1 MPDDFRYYFLHIPK
15 TAGCTMAYRLLPK
28 FFDSDRICPH
38 TSFAALQ
45 AAPAEER
52 ERYRLFH
59 GHFNAHLEHF
69 VAGKLRIITL
79 LRHPFERAI
88 SQYRYILSS
97 VEHPLHAQVVASPD
111 FGAYL
116 RNRDLFCPN
125 SLTLALGS
133 RIDPDLVLRRA
144 RWRGRGTDTIDA
156 LIDDETFN
164 TVARRCHAEAATA
177 LLDRCALVGLQEEMS
192 KTATLL
198 HRHFGRNFSGP
209 VDFMNE
215 SGGDLL
221 TRDDLPADALADLA
235 ALHEHDLD
243 VYAYG
248 KALFERHWAEAS
260 GNVLSLA
267 KPASAKSGSAKPG
280 LAKPSMPT
288 LEAVKPRPAGQTK
301 RPAPPSRLYYM
312 TLPWSGD
319 VDLASQLIR
328 GYQRPSEVC
337 PAWNYDGLMALPP
350 HVRAEYAAFHGYFF
364 WPLDGFIGG
373 TPSIVTFLGDPIE
386 RALLQYQ
393 ERLADRYHKLH
404 LRVRSKRGL
413 GDFVRDP
420 LAFTPN
426 VLTLS
431 LARRFT
437 PRDMEQL
444 KAQALA
450 QGTSLNDVLGDY
462 IVAKPA
468 TPRDLARAKRRLEQ
482 SAFIGFTET
491 FDTSLAALGR
501 QLDWPEIG
509 QSITASLRQELSRR
523 ATLLAMLPPTD
534 RALIRQVNALD
545 AELYDFARSL
555 NRQVRQAGR
564 SSFARARDWLLSRQP
579 ALRQAA
585 D

>member
-28 FFDSDRICPH
+28 FFDADRICPH

-45 AAPAEER
+45 AAPAVER
-52 ERYRLFH
+52 DRYRLFH
-59 GHFNAHLEHF
+59 GHFHAHLEHF
-69 VAGKLRIITL
+69 VPGKLRLITL

-88 SQYRYILSS
+88 SQYRYVLSS
-97 VEHPLHAQVVASPD
+97 AEHPLHAQVAAAPD

-125 SLTLALGS
+125 SLTLALGN
-133 RIDPDLVLRRA
+133 RIDPELVQRRA
-144 RWRGRGTDTIDA
+144 RWRGRATETIDA

-164 TVARRCHAEAATA
+164 TVARGCHADAAMA
-177 LLDRCALVGLQEEMS
+177 LLDRCVLVGLQEEMS

-198 HRHFGRNFSGP
+198 HRHFGRSFSGP
-209 VDFMNE
+209 VEFMNE

-221 TRDDLPADALADLA
+221 TRDDLPADVLAELA

-267 KPASAKSGSAKPG
+267 KSSPAKSN
-280 LAKPSMPT
+280 LAKSNPAK
-288 LEAVKPRPAGQTK
+288 LEAVKPRLAARTK

-312 TLPWSGD
+312 NLPWSGD
-319 VDLASQLIR
+319 VDLASQLIQ
-328 GYQRPSEVC
+328 GYHRPSEIC
-337 PAWNYDGLMALPP
+337 PSWNYDGLMALPP

-373 TPSIVTFLGDPIE
+373 APSIVTFLGDPVE

-420 LAFTPN
+420 LTFTPN

-437 PRDMEQL
+437 PREMEQL

-450 QGTSLNDVLGDY
+450 QGTSINDALGEY
-462 IVAKPA
+462 ITAKPA

-482 SAFIGFTET
+482 CAFIGFTQT

-509 QSITASLRQELSRR
+509 QSLTAALRQELSRR
-523 ATLLAMLPPTD
+523 ATLVATLPQAD
-534 RALIRQVNALD
+534 RTLIRQVNALD

-555 NRQVRQAGR
+555 NRQVRQATR
-564 SSFARARDWLLSRQP
+564 SSFARARDWLFSRQP

>member
-28 FFDSDRICPH
+28 FFDADRICPH

-52 ERYRLFH
+52 DRYRLFH
-59 GHFNAHLEHF
+59 GHFHAHLEHF
-69 VAGKLRIITL
+69 VPGKLRLITL

-97 VEHPLHAQVVASPD
+97 VDHPLHAQVAAVPD

-116 RNRDLFCPN
+116 RNRNLFCPN

-164 TVARRCHAEAATA
+164 TVARRCHADAAMA

-198 HRHFGRNFSGP
+198 HRHFGRNFAGP

-221 TRDDLPADALADLA
+221 TRNDLPADVLADLA
-235 ALHEHDLD
+235 ALHELDID

-248 KALFERHWAEAS
+248 KALFERQWAEAS
-260 GNVLSLA
+260 GTVLSL
-267 KPASAKSGSAKPG
+267 AKSGSAKSSAP
-280 LAKPSMPT
+280 K
-288 LEAVKPRPAGQTK
+288 LETVKPRPASQTK
-301 RPAPPSRLYYM
+301 RPALPSRLYYM

-319 VDLASQLIR
+319 VDLASQLIN
-328 GYQRPSEVC
+328 GYHRPSEVC
-337 PAWNYDGLMALPP
+337 PAWNYDGLMALPA

-373 TPSIVTFLGDPIE
+373 TPSIATFLGDPIE

-431 LARRFT
+431 LAGRFT
-437 PRDMEQL
+437 PRDLEQM
-444 KAQALA
+444 KAEALA
-450 QGTSLNDVLGDY
+450 QGTSLNDVLGEY

-468 TPRDLARAKRRLEQ
+468 TARDLARAKKRLEQ
-482 SAFIGFTET
+482 CAFIGFTET
-491 FDTSLAALGR
+491 FDTSLTALGR

-509 QSITASLRQELSRR
+509 QSISASLRQELSRR
-523 ATLLAMLPPTD
+523 ATLVAMLPPAD
-534 RALIRQVNALD
+534 RALIRQVNAFD

-555 NRQVRQAGR
+555 NRQVRHAGR
-564 SSFARARDWLLSRQP
+564 SSFARARDWLFSRQP